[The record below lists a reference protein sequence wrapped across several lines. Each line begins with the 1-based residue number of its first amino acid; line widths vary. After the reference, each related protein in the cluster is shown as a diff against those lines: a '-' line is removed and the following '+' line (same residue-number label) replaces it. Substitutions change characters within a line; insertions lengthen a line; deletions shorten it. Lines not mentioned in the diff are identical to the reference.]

1 MTPGSQ
7 ERPAGHVTSILGADV
22 EENIKVPPHLDV
34 RLDDQSMPDPTPMG
48 PTYAVSLQE
57 IIRRGFKTLSDE
69 EKAQVIAAYLATQ
82 NQALSPFKTPVEEQ
96 IMIKKNELELDT
108 AKHRN
113 ISRIVLIGFTI
124 LIVASVI
131 GMLLVTVLRQGVLTD
146 SGVLQGIFNMA
157 QEFIRVIMSPGMY

>member
-1 MTPGSQ
+1 MTGGSK
-7 ERPAGHVTSILGADV
+7 ERPAGHVTSILGADLDDAPAVPV
-22 EENIKVPPHLDV
+22 ELDV
-34 RLDDQSMPDPTPMG
+34 RGDDRPMGDPVAMG
-48 PTYAVSLQE
+48 PTYAVPLQE
-57 IIRRGFKTLSDE
+57 ILRRGFKTLSEE

-96 IMIKKNELELDT
+96 IMLKKNELELDS
-108 AKHRN
+108 AKTRN
-113 ISRIVLIGFTI
+113 VSRIVIIGFTI
-124 LIVASVI
+124 LLLTSVI